1 MSAIE
6 LLSVLEKIEIIKK
19 TILMLLYILVGLGGF
34 SIIVN
39 ITRLSIIRVVLSMIF
54 VVGAMI
60 TNTAVKFLTINSE
73 NYLISENILKIAI
86 GLLGIQILITIF
98 SMINIFKRK
107 KY

>member
-19 TILMLLYILVGLGGF
+19 AILMLLYILAGLGGF
-34 SIIVN
+34 SIIIN

-60 TNTAVKFLTINSE
+60 TNIAVKFLTINSE
-73 NYLISENILKIAI
+73 NYLLSENSLKIAI